1 MLNSEHP
8 DLERYC
14 GRILY
19 YPVNYLP
26 VWDPDF
32 RYSGPGRGE
41 RNGFSESTRDNQRGG
56 SDDYKERT
64 DTFLRIAQLSELE
77 AIRAGYGKI
86 HSIARGIQQ
95 TRENLEVIQEEQF
108 RRATLIIETA
118 QADEK
123 KRKEKEA
130 ADKRALRTVPAEA
143 SPSTSTTLPPA
154 KPSKPAPT
162 PEPFSR
168 SPSPSQGAP
177 KRAHARVSEEQLDA
191 KLPKTDDAVASK
203 KIKTARSL
211 PSVDP
216 VAPVTSSSSTNNN
229 HAAALQKI
237 SEDLQKELAV
247 VDVEKLPSPQ
257 VDKPKRGLGKGPLVP
272 SPAQVLTRDKAAA
285 AATEEERKR
294 KEKIAVQE
302 SHDFIRL
309 KQEEEHAKFLVQQ
322 AADKQK
328 TRAKQDAKKA
338 KLLEQL
344 QALQAQQSEEEDVDL
359 VCAEGEE
366 GGLRILAAVVVDP

>member
-1 MLNSEHP
+1 M
-8 DLERYC
+8 
-14 GRILY
+14 Y

-26 VWDPDF
+26 VWDTNS

-41 RNGFSESTRDNQRGG
+41 RSGFSESTRDNQRAGG
-56 SDDYKERT
+56 DDYKERT

-191 KLPKTDDAVASK
+191 KLPKTDDSVASK
-203 KIKTARSL
+203 KIKIAKSL
-211 PSVDP
+211 PSVEP
-216 VAPVTSSSSTNNN
+216 VAPVTSSSSTDNNRT
-229 HAAALQKI
+229 AALQKI
-237 SEDLQKELAV
+237 SEDLQKELAI

-257 VDKPKRGLGKGPLVP
+257 AEKPKRGLGKGPLGP
-272 SPAQVLTRDKAAA
+272 SPAQTLTRDKAAT
-285 AATEEERKR
+285 AATEEERKK
-294 KEKIAVQE
+294 KEKIAVKE
-302 SHDFIRL
+302 SQDFIRL
-309 KQEEEHAKFLVQQ
+309 KQEEEHAKFLVRQ
-322 AADKQK
+322 AANKQK
-328 TRAKQDAKKA
+328 ARAKQDAQKA

-344 QALQAQQSEEEDVDL
+344 QALQAQQSEEEDDNL

-366 GGLRILAAVVVDP
+366 GGLRILPAGVVES

>member
-1 MLNSEHP
+1 M
-8 DLERYC
+8 
-14 GRILY
+14 
-19 YPVNYLP
+19 
-26 VWDPDF
+26 
-32 RYSGPGRGE
+32 
-41 RNGFSESTRDNQRGG
+41 
-56 SDDYKERT
+56 
-64 DTFLRIAQLSELE
+64 
-77 AIRAGYGKI
+77 
-86 HSIARGIQQ
+86 
-95 TRENLEVIQEEQF
+95 IQEEQF

-191 KLPKTDDAVASK
+191 KLPKTDDSVASK
-203 KIKTARSL
+203 KIKIAKSL
-211 PSVDP
+211 PSVEP
-216 VAPVTSSSSTNNN
+216 VASVTSSSSTDNNRT
-229 HAAALQKI
+229 AALQKI
-237 SEDLQKELAV
+237 SEDLQKELAI

-257 VDKPKRGLGKGPLVP
+257 AEKPKRGLGKGPLVP
-272 SPAQVLTRDKAAA
+272 SPAQTLIRDKAAT
-285 AATEEERKR
+285 AATEEERKK
-294 KEKIAVQE
+294 KEKIAVKE
-302 SHDFIRL
+302 SQDYIRL
-309 KQEEEHAKFLVQQ
+309 KQEEEHAKFLVRQ
-322 AADKQK
+322 AANKQK
-328 TRAKQDAKKA
+328 ARAKQDAQKA

-344 QALQAQQSEEEDVDL
+344 QALQAQQSEEEDDNL

-366 GGLRILAAVVVDP
+366 GGLRILPAGVVEP

>member
-1 MLNSEHP
+1 M
-8 DLERYC
+8 
-14 GRILY
+14 GT
-19 YPVNYLP
+19 
-26 VWDPDF
+26 DF

-41 RNGFSESTRDNQRGG
+41 RSGFAEPTRDNQRAGG
-56 SDDYKERT
+56 NEYKERT

-130 ADKRALRTVPAEA
+130 ADKKALRTVPAEA

-154 KPSKPAPT
+154 KPSKPAPI

-168 SPSPSQGAP
+168 SPSPSLGAL
-177 KRAHARVSEEQLDA
+177 KRARASEEQLDA
-191 KLPKTDDAVASK
+191 KLPKTDDTVASK

-211 PSVDP
+211 PSVEP
-216 VAPVTSSSSTNNN
+216 VASVTSSSSTDNNRT
-229 HAAALQKI
+229 AALQKI
-237 SEDLQKELAV
+237 SEDLQKELAI

-257 VDKPKRGLGKGPLVP
+257 AEKPKRGLGKGPLVP
-272 SPAQVLTRDKAAA
+272 SPAQTLVRDKAAT

-294 KEKIAVQE
+294 KEKIAVKE
-302 SHDFIRL
+302 SQDFIRL
-309 KQEEEHAKFLVQQ
+309 KQEEEHAKFLVRQ
-322 AADKQK
+322 AANKQK
-328 TRAKQDAKKA
+328 ARAKQDAQKV

-344 QALQAQQSEEEDVDL
+344 QALQAQQSEEEDDNL

-366 GGLRILAAVVVDP
+366 GGLRILPAGVVET